1 LKDLIATAAVG
12 FSATLAQLALPA
24 DPLTWGTIADKLG
37 VIGVLCVALFVVLR
51 QWGLEKKEWKE
62 LAIDKAAEYR
72 QELAKKDAKI
82 EVLEG
87 RLDDAQGQINDLRRH
102 VLHIT
107 PPDIDSTATV
117 RRSTLKLKEQQE
129 NA

>member
-1 LKDLIATAAVG
+1 MKDLIATAAVG
-12 FSATLAQLALPA
+12 ASATLAQLALPA
-24 DPLTWGTIADKLG
+24 DPLTWGTLADKLG

-51 QWGLEKKEWKE
+51 QWGLDKKEWKE
-62 LAIDKAAEYR
+62 TLASVNNEHKG
-72 QELAKKDAKI
+72 ELAKKDAKI
-82 EVLEG
+82 ESLEEKF
-87 RLDDAQGQINDLRRH
+87 DVAQGQINDLRRH

-117 RRSTLKLKEQQE
+117 RRSTLKLKEQEE

>member
-1 LKDLIATAAVG
+1 MKDLIATVAVG

-24 DPLTWGTIADKLG
+24 DPLTWGTVAEKLG

-62 LAIDKAAEYR
+62 LAIEKSAEYQR
-72 QELAKKDAKI
+72 ELAKKDAKI

-107 PPDIDSTATV
+107 PHDIDSTATV